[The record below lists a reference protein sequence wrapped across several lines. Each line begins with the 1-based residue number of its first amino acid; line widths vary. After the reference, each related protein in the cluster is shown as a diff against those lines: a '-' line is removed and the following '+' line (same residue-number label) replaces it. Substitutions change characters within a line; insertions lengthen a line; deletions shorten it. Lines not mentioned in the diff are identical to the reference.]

1 EEHLELLDLML
12 AGDAEKAEQCMAKHL
27 GHVRSLWAG
36 SSSSS

>member
-36 SSSSS
+36 SDGP